1 MYVPGKVRHEWLTV
15 SWPRSVWVTV
25 EHDPEVVARELAT
38 KLSSRA
44 RHVCVLLGAGASVS
58 AGLPTIAD
66 LTAIVLAALPDA
78 ERAQF
83 SAQLAGRNLEEALS
97 RLRRIRSLV
106 VDGGTFEGLTEASAA
121 DLDRQVCEAIS
132 KAVDITGK
140 PMDSFERLA
149 SWAGRMESQRPI
161 ELFTVNYDLLIEA
174 GLEEVGVPY
183 FDGFIGAIRG
193 RFTPDLVEPTP
204 GRSSRE
210 LPPGFVRLWKLHGSV
225 NWSETSVG
233 GRNEIVRVGSAV
245 GHAAAIYPSDEKYEE
260 SRRVPFVALMDRF
273 RRALVEPETITLVA
287 GYSFGDEHLNEMI
300 FDAAQR
306 HPRSEVVAFC
316 FAAIDPLIEAR
327 ANGTRNL
334 VVLSPDEAIID
345 GQKGA
350 WSSVGDVPDVF
361 VGDKWLLGDF
371 SNLSAYLAR
380 QVGPDALP

>member
-1 MYVPGKVRHEWLTV
+1 MA
-15 SWPRSVWVTV
+15 V
-25 EHDPEVVARELAT
+25 EHDPELVARELAT

-44 RHVCVLLGAGASVS
+44 RHVCVLLGAGASVA
-58 AGLPTIAD
+58 AGLPTVTGLTALVLAD
-66 LTAIVLAALPDA
+66 LVDP
-78 ERAQF
+78 EKSQF
-83 SAQLAGRNLEEALS
+83 TTLLAGRNLEQALS

-106 VDGGTFEGLTEASAA
+106 AGGGTFEGLTEAAAA
-121 DLDRQVCEAIS
+121 DLDRKVCEAIT

-140 PMDSFERLA
+140 PTDAFERLA

-183 FDGFIGAIRG
+183 FDGFIGAIHG

-225 NWSETSVG
+225 NWTEAAIG
-233 GRNEIVRVGSAV
+233 GRNEIVRIGSAV
-245 GHAAAIYPSDEKYEE
+245 GHAVAIYPSDEKYEE

-273 RRALVEPETITLVA
+273 RRALVEPETITLVS

-300 FDAAQR
+300 FDAARR

-316 FAAIDPLIEAR
+316 FGGIDPMIEAQ
-327 ANGTRNL
+327 AEGTRNL
-334 VVLSPDEAIID
+334 VVLAPDEAIID
-345 GQKGA
+345 GRKGSWA
-350 WSSVGDVPDVF
+350 SVGDVPDVF
-361 VGDKWLLGDF
+361 VADKWLLGDF
-371 SNLSAYLAR
+371 ASLSAYLAR
-380 QVGPDALP
+380 QVGADALP

>member
-1 MYVPGKVRHEWLTV
+1 M
-15 SWPRSVWVTV
+15 

-44 RHVCVLLGAGASVS
+44 RHVCVLLGAGASVA

-66 LTAIVLAALPDA
+66 LTTIVVAALPDA
-78 ERAQF
+78 EKVQF
-83 SAQLAGRNLEEALS
+83 TTLLDGRNLEEALS
-97 RLRRIRSLV
+97 RLRRIRTLV
-106 VDGGTFEGLTEASAA
+106 ADGGTFESLTEATATN
-121 DLDRQVCEAIS
+121 LDRMVCEAIT

-140 PMDSFERLA
+140 PTTAFERLA

-183 FDGFIGAIRG
+183 FDGFVGALHG

-225 NWSETSVG
+225 NWTEASIG
-233 GRNEIVRVGSAV
+233 GRKEIVRIGSAV
-245 GHAAAIYPSDEKYEE
+245 GDAVAIYPSDEKYEE

-273 RRALVEPETITLVA
+273 RRALVEPETITLIS

-300 FDAAQR
+300 FDAAHR

-316 FAAIDPLIEAR
+316 FAGIDPSIEAQ
-327 ANGTRNL
+327 AQGTRNL
-334 VVLSPDEAIID
+334 VVLAPDEAIID
-345 GQKGA
+345 GKKGPWTKVA
-350 WSSVGDVPDVF
+350 DVPDVF
-361 VGDKWLLGDF
+361 VGEHWLLGDF
-371 SNLSAYLAR
+371 ANLSTYLAR
-380 QVGPDALP
+380 QVGPDAVP

>member
-1 MYVPGKVRHEWLTV
+1 M
-15 SWPRSVWVTV
+15 TV
-25 EHDPEVVARELAT
+25 EHDPEVVARDLAT

-44 RHVCVLLGAGASVS
+44 RHVCVLLGAGASVA

-66 LTAIVLAALPDA
+66 LTAIVLAALPGT
-78 ERAQF
+78 EKAQF
-83 SAQLAGRNLEEALS
+83 SALLTGRNLEEALS

-106 VDGGTFEGLTEASAA
+106 AGGGTFEGLTEGTAA
-121 DLDRQVCEAIS
+121 DLDRKVCEAIS
-132 KAVDITGK
+132 AAVDITGK
-140 PMDSFERLA
+140 PIESFERLA

-161 ELFTVNYDLLIEA
+161 ELFTVNYDLSIEA
-174 GLEEVGVPY
+174 GLEEIGVPY
-183 FDGFIGAIRG
+183 FDGFVGAIQG

-225 NWSETSVG
+225 NWRETTVS
-233 GRNEIVRVGSAV
+233 GRSEIVRVGAAV

-260 SRRVPFVALMDRF
+260 SRRLPFVALMDRF
-273 RRALVEPETITLVA
+273 RRALVEPETITLIS

-316 FAAIDPLIEAR
+316 FAAIDPRIEAR
-327 ANGTRNL
+327 AKGTRNL

-345 GQKGA
+345 GQKGT
-350 WSSVGDVPDVF
+350 WSSAGEVPEVF
-361 VGDKWLLGDF
+361 EGGKWLLGDF

>member
-1 MYVPGKVRHEWLTV
+1 M
-15 SWPRSVWVTV
+15 

-44 RHVCVLLGAGASVS
+44 RHVCVLLGAGASVA

-66 LTAIVLAALPDA
+66 LTTIVLAALP
-78 ERAQF
+78 EPEKAQF
-83 SAQLAGRNLEEALS
+83 TALLSGRNLEQALS

-106 VDGGTFEGLTEASAA
+106 EVGGSFEGLDEARAA
-121 DLDRQVCEAIS
+121 DLDRQVCEAIT
-132 KAVDITGK
+132 KAVDISGK
-140 PMDSFERLA
+140 PTDAFERLA
-149 SWAGRMESQRPI
+149 SWAGRTESQRPI

-183 FDGFIGAIRG
+183 FDGFVGAIRG

-225 NWSETSVG
+225 NWTESAVG
-233 GRNEIVRVGSAV
+233 GRNEIVRIGSAV
-245 GHAAAIYPSDEKYEE
+245 GHAVAIYPSDEKYEE

-273 RRALVEPETITLVA
+273 RRALVEPETITLIT

-300 FDAAQR
+300 FDAARR

-316 FAAIDPLIEAR
+316 FAGIDPSLEAH
-327 ANGTRNL
+327 AQATRNF
-334 VVLSPDEAIID
+334 VLLAPDAAIID
-345 GQKGA
+345 GQKA
-350 WSSVGDVPDVF
+350 SWANVGDVPDLF
-361 VGDKWLLGDF
+361 VGGQWLLGSF
-371 SNLSAYLAR
+371 SNLSTYLAR
-380 QVGPDALP
+380 QVGPDAIP